1 MNRTSS
7 AARRLLISA
16 AMGAVVFTAV
26 GSASAAV
33 SGEPIW
39 LEGVT
44 FADGTSLTGEFSLN
58 TYGYNDGTAGW
69 FFDTSGGTSLNA
81 TPIAEFDFLSATG
94 TSAAIQTPPGSGLTY
109 EVNFNNGSSSE
120 QLYLSFAHALDIGG
134 ADPLIIGPSAVNP
147 ATPDSGECA
156 GYSCSLSDERLISG
170 GFAEVA
176 EPTSLTILG
185 AAILGFGMI
194 HHRKPALAKS
204 DDGGTAQMG

>member
-7 AARRLLISA
+7 APRRLLISA
-16 AMGAVVFTAV
+16 TVGAVVFVAG
-26 GSASAAV
+26 GSAGATV
-33 SGEPIW
+33 SDEPIW

-44 FADGTSLTGEFSLN
+44 FADGTTLTGEFSLN

-81 TPIAEFDFLSATG
+81 TPIAGFDFLSAAG

-109 EVNFNNGSSSE
+109 EVNFNNSSSSE
-120 QLYLSFAHALDIGG
+120 QLYLTFAHALDIGG
-134 ADPLIIGPSAVNP
+134 PDPLIIGPSAVDPSTP
-147 ATPDSGECA
+147 ASGECA

-176 EPTSLTILG
+176 EPTSLAIIGAGVLGLGILQ
-185 AAILGFGMI
+185 L
-194 HHRKPALAKS
+194 RRRALPNNVDAGS
-204 DDGGTAQMG
+204 PLIV